1 MDEIAQF
8 LRAHPPF
15 DTVAPDELARLAG
28 AAEVC
33 AFADGET
40 IFAQGEA
47 PQTSVWIVSAGSV
60 ELVDHGRVL
69 DLLGPGEL
77 FGFSSMLAELPTGFA
92 ARARGET
99 ECYRLPGDVTRPLLS
114 RPEALRHVTRTL
126 LGRPTA
132 GVPRPGESAPER
144 PVSALLR
151 APAVRCG
158 PFPKVQHTPGPD
170 WTRPR
175 SSSGENLMV
184 SA

>member
-69 DLLGPGEL
+69 DLLGQGEL

-92 ARARGET
+92 ARAR
-99 ECYRLPGDVTRPLLS
+99 R
-114 RPEALRHVTRTL
+114 AL
-126 LGRPTA
+126 
-132 GVPRPGESAPER
+132 
-144 PVSALLR
+144 
-151 APAVRCG
+151 
-158 PFPKVQHTPGPD
+158 
-170 WTRPR
+170 
-175 SSSGENLMV
+175 
-184 SA
+184 